1 MKVCFARLL
10 AFVACVLVVT
20 AVSSADDLKSG
31 PEEKVGG
38 PFDVKAITGD
48 QQGKTLCYFC
58 KYNGEKRPAVVMI
71 FSQKADDNV
80 ATVVKAVDQVQ
91 KGNAK
96 LGTVLVGI
104 SGVEAADLEKLQTT
118 HKLTTPLCVAVDK
131 DGPES
136 YELNKKAAMTV
147 LVYQKGGK
155 IVKSFAFKDSKSA
168 AEGAKDIAA
177 AAEDAL
183 K

>member
-1 MKVCFARLL
+1 MKVRFAR
-10 AFVACVLVVT
+10 FVALVACAVIVA
-20 AVSSADDLKSG
+20 AVSFADDLKSG
-31 PEEKVGG
+31 PDKKAAG

-58 KYNGEKRPAVVMI
+58 KYSNEKRPAVVMI
-71 FSQKADDNV
+71 FSQKADENV

-91 KGNAK
+91 KGNAD

-131 DGPES
+131 DGPDA
-136 YELNKKAAMTV
+136 YELNKEAAMTV
-147 LVYQKGGK
+147 LVYKKGGA
-155 IVKSFAFKDSKSA
+155 IVKNFAFKDSKSA
-168 AEGAKDIAA
+168 AAKAKDIAA
-177 AAEDAL
+177 AAEEAL